1 VKNIVWVCACC
12 RRCEQRLL
20 PLKRFFG
27 MYVLSII
34 YLRPLNLKSTASG
47 VSGASLACGA
57 SRESLESGASRPSE
71 GENGRLKID
80 VAEKIRSLL
89 HFRCCPP
96 PPLCSKE
103 DDIYRGR
110 IGQVA
115 PGAWKVGAAAML
127 LRRDPR

>member
-1 VKNIVWVCACC
+1 MDGHAPCVWLESRGSGAEPI
-12 RRCEQRLL
+12 RSRGYLDGERC
-20 PLKRFFG
+20 KAIFW

-80 VAEKIRSLL
+80 VAENIRSLL
-89 HFRCCPP
+89 HFR
-96 PPLCSKE
+96 
-103 DDIYRGR
+103 
-110 IGQVA
+110 
-115 PGAWKVGAAAML
+115 GAVGAERLQEEYTRKM
-127 LRRDPR
+127 RVGSVP